1 MPLFLFLLL
10 LFLAVSTLH
19 PVVTSDLAA
28 VKQHIGIN
36 TLRFHVQDVQKG
48 ARAVE
53 KHARPLRSPERSA
66 AQWEATASRSCRQR
80 RGD

>member
-36 TLRFHVQDVQKG
+36 ALRFHVQDVQKG

-53 KHARPLRSPERSA
+53 KGVQELSA
-66 AQWEATASRSCRQR
+66 ET
-80 RGD
+80 G